1 MIPEVKVNHWKW
13 CEVQGNSPH
22 ERWEWCEVNEEVD
35 VYTAL
40 WLDKV
45 QNIDFGKYIID
56 LSQTEWAKNL
66 LYVYYSYQDV
76 SLHDNEILNDEG
88 YMFLE
93 GILFGISYEHKFENI
108 DEKLYT
114 NEND

>member
-13 CEVQGNSPH
+13 CETQGNSPH

-45 QNIDFGKYIID
+45 QNIDFSQYIFD
-56 LSQTEWAKNL
+56 LADTLWAKKKL
-66 LYVYYSYQDV
+66 LKPSTDLGIEFYY
-76 SLHDNEILNDEG
+76 NGNINDEG
-88 YMFLE
+88 YIYLE
-93 GILFGISYEHKFENI
+93 GYLEGLSENHIFDI

>member
-45 QNIDFGKYIID
+45 QNIDFDDYIEKVSLTD
-56 LSQTEWAKNL
+56 FMKQKLNEFNSDTYLECFYKGNTTEIGWT
-66 LYVYYSYQDV
+66 YVY
-76 SLHDNEILNDEG
+76 G
-88 YMFLE
+88 YLIGLAE
-93 GILFGISYEHKFENI
+93 NHKFENI